1 MANSIYLKI
10 IGKSQGDISKGCS
23 SLGSIGNKYQH
34 GHEDQIF
41 VYSFDYDLT
50 RAQNL
55 NHSPVVIS
63 KPIDKSS
70 PLLGVAI
77 TNNELL
83 ECELEFYRTSS
94 NGNQEKFYTI
104 KLTKASITNI
114 SAHYPNS
121 LTHADAQPYEDITIR
136 YESISWNHICAGTS
150 GYSISKN
157 I

>member
-1 MANSIYLKI
+1 MANSIYLKV

-23 SLGSIGNKYQH
+23 TPDSIGNKSQLR
-34 GHEDQIF
+34 HEDQIY

-50 RAQNL
+50 RHQNL
-55 NHSPVVIS
+55 NHSPVIIS

-94 NGNQEKFYTI
+94 NGSQEKFYSV
-104 KLTKASITNI
+104 KLTKSSIVNI

-136 YESISWNHICAGTS
+136 YESISWSHICAGTS
-150 GYSISKN
+150 GYSISQN

>member
-10 IGKSQGDISKGCS
+10 KGTSQGDISKGCS
-23 SLGSIGNKYQH
+23 TYDSIGNKYQN
-34 GHEDQIF
+34 GHEDQIY
-41 VYSFDYDLT
+41 VYSFDYDIN
-50 RAQNL
+50 REQNIS
-55 NHSPVVIS
+55 HSPVIIS

-77 TNNELL
+77 TNNEVL
-83 ECELEFYRTSS
+83 ECELEFYRTGSH
-94 NGNQEKFYTI
+94 GHQEKYYTV

-121 LTHADAQPYEDITIR
+121 LTHSDAQAYEDITIK
-136 YESISWNHICAGTS
+136 YESISWNHLSAGTS
-150 GYSISKN
+150 GYSIRQN